1 MEVDLQV
8 MEGKLDKDLVI
19 LEGIEAVNQK
29 LSILIRLVIVLLAIV
44 VSSVIW
50 FLI

>member
-1 MEVDLQV
+1 MEVYLKM

-19 LEGIEAVNQK
+19 LEGVEALNQK
-29 LSILIRLVIVLLAIV
+29 LSILIRLVIALLAIV

>member
-1 MEVDLQV
+1 M
-8 MEGKLDKDLVI
+8 MGRKLDKDLVI
-19 LEGIEAVNQK
+19 LEGIEAANQK
-29 LSILIRLVIVLLAIV
+29 LSILIRLVVVLLAIV